1 MSFRR
6 KLLAA
11 LAATVIVSV
20 VAVAWTVSALTREA
34 FERANEERTDALV
47 TEFRR
52 EFNRR
57 GEEVERRIQA
67 IAESDAVARV
77 ALALNRASPDY
88 GAYLNEARTLADGQQ
103 LDFLELV
110 DGQGTIVSSAQWP
123 AKFGYK
129 DASLPAT
136 PPRQA
141 FLREEDLPDG
151 AALGLCAMRQAGS
164 AENPLYVIG
173 GRRLDKNFLA
183 TLDLPAGTRAM
194 FYQNLGGA
202 LSTQFLIDP
211 SGSVQQPERLAPL
224 IEEVRAQSGETEAV
238 VHWSSDPADDETV
251 HALPLNGQDGHLL
264 GILLVAT
271 SRRPYIELRQR
282 IRSAALLAG
291 AGGIFLAIVLSG
303 WVAGRVTRPVEQ
315 LAQAAR
321 EVAAGNWHAQV
332 PVASSDE
339 LGELAEA
346 FNRMTG
352 ELMEQRERLLQSE
365 RVAAWR
371 ELARRLAHELKNP
384 LFPLQ
389 LTVENLVRARQQS
402 PELFE
407 EMFQESAATLL
418 AEINNLKAIVSRFS
432 EFSRMPQPHFERV
445 QANELVQNVARLFQA
460 QLHGPERAAPIEC
473 RLELGQNVGEMAGD
487 GELLHRALSNLI
499 LNAMDAMP
507 QGGTLALR
515 TRGENGRVV
524 IEIAD
529 SGAGLTAEECEHLFT
544 PYYTSKIHGTGLG
557 LAIVQSVISD
567 HGGRISVRS
576 QPGSGTTFA
585 IELPRNL
592 EKLNAAARDAA
603 DSAS

>member
-238 VHWSSDPADDETV
+238 VHWSSAPADDETV

-432 EFSRMPQPHFERV
+432 EFSRMPQPRFERV

-460 QLHGPERAAPIEC
+460 QLHAPERAAPIEC

>member
-432 EFSRMPQPHFERV
+432 EFSRMPQPRFERV

-460 QLHGPERAAPIEC
+460 QLHAPERAAPIEC

>member
-432 EFSRMPQPHFERV
+432 EFSRMPQPRFERV

-460 QLHGPERAAPIEC
+460 QLHAPERAAPIEC

-567 HGGRISVRS
+567 HGGRITVRS

>member
-251 HALPLNGQDGHLL
+251 HALPLNGQDGYLL

-432 EFSRMPQPHFERV
+432 EFSRMPQPRFERV

-460 QLHGPERAAPIEC
+460 QLHAPERAAPIEC